1 MKKSIITGIIMF
13 VSFAAKAQEN
23 FTFRQN
29 EFPREFVNILAV
41 IFVLYLVV
49 TFLLNVLRSIQEYR
63 LKSKMVEKGVSE
75 NVVER
80 FLQPTNRDVK
90 SMAIKWFL
98 ILAGIGVGLTVI
110 SFSMPLGIHSLAIMA
125 FSLALS
131 FLGYFYFIKQSGN
144 P

>member
-1 MKKSIITGIIMF
+1 
-13 VSFAAKAQEN
+13 
-23 FTFRQN
+23 
-29 EFPREFVNILAV
+29 
-41 IFVLYLVV
+41 
-49 TFLLNVLRSIQEYR
+49 
-63 LKSKMVEKGVSE
+63 MVEKGVSE